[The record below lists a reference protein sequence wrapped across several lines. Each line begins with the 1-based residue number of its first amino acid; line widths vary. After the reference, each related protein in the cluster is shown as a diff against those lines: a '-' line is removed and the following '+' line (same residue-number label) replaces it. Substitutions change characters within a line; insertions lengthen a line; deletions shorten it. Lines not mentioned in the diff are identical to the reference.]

1 MKAHQIDPLQAGAL
15 REICLESCPH
25 VCGTCFHILTGGRCA
40 VDAAPS
46 RSTCDYWVLSFHDF
60 LRAFKR
66 WQQLHPGQLPEER
79 RQTGP
84 RRYALERDR
93 GSCEGFFPACCR
105 TCKHRRPGGA
115 CHDADGEP
123 CPQWEISLP
132 FYLMG
137 SHLWRKWHPWP
148 EY

>member
-1 MKAHQIDPLQAGAL
+1 MQPGQDKPFHTEAL
-15 REICLESCPH
+15 REICWKSCPH
-25 VCGTCFHILTGGRCA
+25 ICGTCFHLLAGGRCA
-40 VDAAPS
+40 VEADPY
-46 RSTCDYWVLSFHDF
+46 RSNCDYWAIAFREY
-60 LRAFKR
+60 LRAVKR

-79 RQTGP
+79 SQTGP
-84 RRYALERDR
+84 RRYALERYR
-93 GSCEGFFPACCR
+93 ASAEGFFPACCR

-123 CPQWEISLP
+123 CQQWEISLP
-132 FYLMG
+132 FYFMG